1 MRETVPMELTA
12 EDWHERAQRVRKTAE
27 FVDDKARETLL
38 KIARDYESRARQARA
53 VDQLELVR

>member
-1 MRETVPMELTA
+1 MELTA
-12 EDWHERAQRVRKTAE
+12 EYWHDRAQRVRKTAE
-27 FVDDKARETLL
+27 FVDDKARATLL